1 MMYNS
6 TYSNEKQVET
16 VETTFEYDNQ
26 NRICKR
32 TVTTTTRSEPP
43 VHTISSYTDG
53 VDSGALMEDVIELS
67 EQSGIEKVLHILA
80 GAASFASVISSLYMI
95 YKRSRAE

>member
-6 TYSNEKQVET
+6 TYSNEEQVET
-16 VETTFEYDNQ
+16 VETTFEYDKQ

-43 VHTISSYTDG
+43 VRTISSYTDG
-53 VDSGALMEDVIELS
+53 GALLEDTIELS
-67 EQSGIEKVLHILA
+67 EQSGVEKVLHILA
-80 GAASFASVISSLYMI
+80 GAASFASIISSLYLI
-95 YKRSRAE
+95 YKRSHDN

>member
-1 MMYNS
+1 MMCDS

-16 VETTFEYDNQ
+16 VETTFEYDKQ

-43 VHTISSYTDG
+43 VRTISSYTEG
-53 VDSGALMEDVIELS
+53 VDGGALLEGTIELS
-67 EQSGIEKVLHILA
+67 EQSGVEKVLHVIA
-80 GAASFASVISSLYMI
+80 GAASFASIISSLYVI
-95 YKRSRAE
+95 YKRSHDK